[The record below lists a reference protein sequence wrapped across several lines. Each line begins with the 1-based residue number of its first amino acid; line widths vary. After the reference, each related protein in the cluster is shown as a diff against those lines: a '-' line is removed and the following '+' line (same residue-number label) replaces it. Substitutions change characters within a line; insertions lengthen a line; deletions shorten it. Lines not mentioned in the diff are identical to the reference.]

1 MGRAP
6 RVLTR
11 GVTLCWCA
19 WRIVAPIL
27 PRLRRTLPELRTR
40 SFAVAR
46 LDSAVSDA
54 QEKECPICH
63 EVCGVATSPPRRHS
77 TDALWRF
84 GGLGQVRDV
93 MIMCCSGKL
102 PHPAVWKPSF
112 SSFSLAAST
121 AALRLPP
128 PLSIRGLLPLSAPL
142 GCGSGPRAVDAAHI
156 GGTAGPPPPSTTHR
170 AGGWPR
176 LAAFAH
182 SGRPTWA
189 STAPLSRVRGPSRP
203 RSAGTGGGTQ
213 QRAMRVLLGPVLP

>member
-1 MGRAP
+1 ML
-6 RVLTR
+6 V
-11 GVTLCWCA
+11 
-19 WRIVAPIL
+19 
-27 PRLRRTLPELRTR
+27 RLAHRCSHIATPPTHSSRTKDPELRR
-40 SFAVAR
+40 GEAR
-46 LDSAVSDA
+46 FRGERRPGEGVSDLSR
-54 QEKECPICH
+54 
-63 EVCGVATSPPRRHS
+63 GLRSSDLPPRRHS

-121 AALRLPP
+121 TALRLPP

-142 GCGSGPRAVDAAHI
+142 GCGSGPRAVDAHI

-170 AGGWPR
+170 VGGWPR
-176 LAAFAH
+176 LAALLLTSFAH

-203 RSAGTGGGTQ
+203 RSAGTGGGGTQ
-213 QRAMRVLLGPVLP
+213 QRAMRVLLGPVPP